1 MHQIDTIS
9 VMAMT
14 VRLTEE
20 LEITLGLIAQER
32 KVSKQRVIEELI
44 EAAGE
49 RSLRKARLA
58 QAFELVMTRDK
69 ELMERL
75 ADA

>member
-1 MHQIDTIS
+1 
-9 VMAMT
+9 MAMT

-49 RSLRKARLA
+49 RSRRKARLA

>member
-1 MHQIDTIS
+1 
-9 VMAMT
+9 MAMT
-14 VRLTEE
+14 LRLTEE
-20 LEITLGLIAQER
+20 LEATLGLIAQER

-49 RSLRKARLA
+49 KSLRKARLA

>member
-1 MHQIDTIS
+1 
-9 VMAMT
+9 MAMT

>member
-1 MHQIDTIS
+1 
-9 VMAMT
+9 MAMT
-14 VRLTEE
+14 LRLTEE
-20 LEITLGLIAQER
+20 LDTTLGLIADER
-32 KVSKQRVIEELI
+32 KISKQRVIEELI

-49 RSLRKARLA
+49 KSLRKARLA

>member
-1 MHQIDTIS
+1 
-9 VMAMT
+9 MAMT
-14 VRLTEE
+14 LRLTEE
-20 LEITLGLIAQER
+20 LETTLGLIAQER

-44 EAAGE
+44 GAAGE
-49 RSLRKARLA
+49 KSLRKARLA

>member
-1 MHQIDTIS
+1 
-9 VMAMT
+9 MT

>member
-1 MHQIDTIS
+1 
-9 VMAMT
+9 MAMT
-14 VRLTEE
+14 LRLTEE
-20 LEITLGLIAQER
+20 QELTLGLIAQER

-49 RSLRKARLA
+49 KSLRKARLA

>member
-1 MHQIDTIS
+1 
-9 VMAMT
+9 MAMT
-14 VRLTEE
+14 LRLTEE
-20 LEITLGLIAQER
+20 QELTLGLIAEER

-49 RSLRKARLA
+49 KSLRKARLA

>member
-1 MHQIDTIS
+1 
-9 VMAMT
+9 MAMT

-20 LEITLGLIAQER
+20 QDSKLEQIAQLR
-32 KVSKQRVIEELI
+32 RISKQRAIEALIEEADEREFVKKRLD
-44 EAAGE
+44 EAYN
-49 RSLRKARLA
+49 
-58 QAFELVMTRDK
+58 LVMTRDK

>member
-1 MHQIDTIS
+1 
-9 VMAMT
+9 MT

-49 RSLRKARLA
+49 KSLRKARLA

>member
-1 MHQIDTIS
+1 
-9 VMAMT
+9 MAMT
-14 VRLTEE
+14 LRLTEE
-20 LEITLGLIAQER
+20 QEITLGLIAEER
-32 KVSKQRVIEELI
+32 KISKQRVIEELI

-49 RSLRKARLA
+49 KSLRKARLA

-69 ELMERL
+69 ELMEKL

>member
-1 MHQIDTIS
+1 
-9 VMAMT
+9 MAMT
-14 VRLTEE
+14 LRLTEE
-20 LEITLGLIAQER
+20 LETTLGLIAQER

-49 RSLRKARLA
+49 KSLRKARLA